1 MTQHY
6 ATSPEGQNMTSNL
19 KPARWILAALLP
31 LLIGAGGTLNAATG
45 IDSMPESRIWV
56 GGTSSMRGW
65 ECKATTFELKLDA
78 EPNAVASTLAGTMAV
93 TGATLAIPTEKLE
106 CGNGTMNGH
115 LKKALKAEE
124 HPQIEFR
131 LTSHELLKSGD
142 SVNVTIK
149 GVLTLGGTEK
159 EIEIAAIAT
168 PAADGALRIAATY
181 PLKMT
186 EFGLKP
192 PTMMFGRMKV
202 GDLVKVGFDLV
213 LKDGAQ

>member
-1 MTQHY
+1 
-6 ATSPEGQNMTSNL
+6 MTSNL

-78 EPNAVASTLAGTMAV
+78 EPNAVATTLAGTMAV
-93 TGATLAIPTEKLE
+93 TGATLVIPTEKLE

-115 LKKALKAEE
+115 LKKA
-124 HPQIEFR
+124 
-131 LTSHELLKSGD
+131 
-142 SVNVTIK
+142 IK